1 MNPDIFSLHG
11 KLVAI
16 ASDMELVATEISAGL
31 AVFGAQTVLILP
43 KGTGVAGSPGDG
55 GHAVHIQ
62 ADFRSDK
69 SITEAADK
77 AIRQLGG
84 IDVLVTR
91 FGIERSQELMDV
103 SEADMR
109 DEFEAVWSGLRL
121 AQACRQSIAGRGGGV
136 IVNLHPVSASWPAAG
151 SGLRAMASA
160 AGLAFSQSLALA
172 GAAEGI
178 RSVAISIGGRF
189 GDEGG
194 LTRRNLIGRKAD
206 LDEVVG
212 VIVASASK
220 AGGFLTATN
229 LVVDG
234 GELAV

>member
-1 MNPDIFSLHG
+1 
-11 KLVAI
+11 
-16 ASDMELVATEISAGL
+16 
-31 AVFGAQTVLILP
+31 
-43 KGTGVAGSPGDG
+43 
-55 GHAVHIQ
+55 
-62 ADFRSDK
+62 
-69 SITEAADK
+69 
-77 AIRQLGG
+77 
-84 IDVLVTR
+84 
-91 FGIERSQELMDV
+91 
-103 SEADMR
+103 
-109 DEFEAVWSGLRL
+109 
-121 AQACRQSIAGRGGGV
+121 
-136 IVNLHPVSASWPAAG
+136 
-151 SGLRAMASA
+151 MASA